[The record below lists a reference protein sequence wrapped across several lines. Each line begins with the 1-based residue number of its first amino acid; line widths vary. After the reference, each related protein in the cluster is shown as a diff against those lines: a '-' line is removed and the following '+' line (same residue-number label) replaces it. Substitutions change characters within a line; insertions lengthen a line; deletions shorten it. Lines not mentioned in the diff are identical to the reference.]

1 MKNVKI
7 LFKHHLSVWSNLL
20 IEAQTHGNAAEFL
33 LANNARTTVFY
44 LEAITR
50 LLAAVHD
57 KKTFAKLKERFKLL
71 EDSFGVMDYYQGL
84 ITDFSSNPKIPTAL
98 VDALKEQQNTAV
110 FKTNALLIEQG
121 WLGKNAVRLNKIKQ
135 LSKKIDWLDDE
146 KFNSVLYEFYQNDIE
161 KITQQLSAPLNEI
174 EADVHELRRDLRWLS
189 IYPQAFKGFVVLK
202 PARITAAKWNKYLT
216 PKVISSPFNQ
226 LTRADDITPIEMNAN
241 AFYAL
246 SWLIDALGTLK
257 DQGLRLLALTQ
268 IWHEID
274 AANAE
279 SLALTALG
287 REQANQTEILS
298 AARIVVAQVKRDL
311 VLKSLLAV
319 RRTARSTT

>member
-216 PKVISSPFNQ
+216 PKIINSPFNQ
-226 LTRADDITPIEMNAN
+226 LARADDITPIEMNAN

-268 IWHEID
+268 VWHEID

-279 SLALTALG
+279 SLALAALG
-287 REQANQTEILS
+287 REQANQAEILS

-319 RRTARSTT
+319 HRTARSTT